1 MYCISTEDIVKVLFL
16 MGFDKVD
23 STLFVFVLATAKL
36 EENDFK
42 FSDLPFTQI
51 FLRYVDYDGIVFTL
65 KEGVT
70 LETEI
75 SISKTYSWTLKKL
88 FSHNRLINHLSKLN
102 FRDLVIHKIQ
112 HIGEERLEEF
122 DYLFSEKEK
131 KLVPEYFAN
140 IKNIR
145 KPQ

>member
-131 KLVPEYFAN
+131 KLVP
-140 IKNIR
+140 
-145 KPQ
+145 